1 VVWSGGDDSTRK
13 HGEVDVPATR
23 ARWCRKGGG
32 QPHRRWLGPALGARP
47 GVFAVVRRRPEKTA
61 REAVCVGVH
70 PGSGDSSSG
79 PRLPATD
86 EVTRTARSLGTM
98 ATSAAATELR
108 GTAMVEG
115 GDGGLG
121 FAERRRRRG
130 RREGEAAGRRPERL
144 YARTRAQD
152 DARCCPTRP
161 MGGGRPALQ
170 LTGGPM
176 RKDIFNFK

>member
-70 PGSGDSSSG
+70 PGSADSSSD

-86 EVTRTARSLGTM
+86 EVTRTARSLRTM

-108 GTAMVEG
+108 GTAMVERQLLGRRLVEG

-130 RREGEAAGRRPERL
+130 RREGEAAGRRPDRL

-152 DARCCPTRP
+152 DVRCCPT
-161 MGGGRPALQ
+161 
-170 LTGGPM
+170 
-176 RKDIFNFK
+176 